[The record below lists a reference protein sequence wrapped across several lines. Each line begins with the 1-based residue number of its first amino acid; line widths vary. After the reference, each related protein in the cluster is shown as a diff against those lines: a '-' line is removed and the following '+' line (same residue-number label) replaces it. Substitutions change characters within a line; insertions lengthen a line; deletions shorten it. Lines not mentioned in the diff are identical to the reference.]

1 MPSRRTDPLDPGR
14 GTDQAE
20 PESPA
25 AVAERLGP
33 EYRPP
38 RRQRPPQRTPCL
50 CSGEAYRT
58 DTELDPIGKQRKREA
73 RLQPVL
79 TEQQHF
85 QNVRNA
91 RPDTFSKTSARSFPR
106 LKSEPSKPQRLC
118 EDTPSVHTTEY
129 PRHAGSNPVH
139 TEMPPRTE
147 AESAQSFLRGFRENF
162 QSLQLL
168 RRGRCQILLGVLL
181 QRRLLDQSGGRRL
194 LQHPRLAHLAEEMR
208 PESLS
213 QYRINYMLQK
223 LFVGKNQTVA
233 ASTTRNHDR
242 NTSSRFFTPLRQRF
256 GCLDCTALY
265 TFSTAGSD
273 GSFGLLPL
281 CETATESS

>member
-1 MPSRRTDPLDPGR
+1 MSVFR
-14 GTDQAE
+14 
-20 PESPA
+20 
-25 AVAERLGP
+25 
-33 EYRPP
+33 
-38 RRQRPPQRTPCL
+38 
-50 CSGEAYRT
+50 EAYRT

-213 QYRINYMLQK
+213 QYRINDMLQK
-223 LFVGKNQTVA
+223 LFVGKIRQWL
-233 ASTTRNHDR
+233 
-242 NTSSRFFTPLRQRF
+242 LRQQETTTETLRP
-256 GCLDCTALY
+256 D
-265 TFSTAGSD
+265 FSLLCDRGSVRLQKQ
-273 GSFGLLPL
+273 SRRPELPEL
-281 CETATESS
+281 STETEP